1 MLDLKEKSLTD
12 GDIFFT
18 VYMWKDMSYGI
29 YSKALQAP
37 PPPKEKEIGGK
48 ENAVLLTCMTILQLS
63 LYLHTCLENFRT
75 KGWKALT

>member
-1 MLDLKEKSLTD
+1 
-12 GDIFFT
+12 
-18 VYMWKDMSYGI
+18 MSYGI

-75 KGWKALT
+75 KG